1 MTRYVARRTLFLVLS
16 LAVAT
21 VVIFALLRLLPGDPA
36 NALLSVN
43 ATPEQI
49 AAARSQVGADEPVL
63 TQLTTWLG
71 QVFSGDLGTSFI
83 SGREVL
89 PDVVER
95 LAVTIPLTLISFV
108 VAAVLSVVVGFVAAY
123 RADRWYGVVLSG
135 LAQLGIAVP
144 VFWVGMIL
152 VWVFALSLGLY
163 PSGGY
168 PREGWAD
175 PAETL
180 RYLALPVAT
189 IVVVM
194 TASLARYVRS
204 ASQDALGSDY
214 LRTARSLGSSLPHAF
229 WRHGVRNASVPVI
242 AILGVELATTL
253 LGAVVVESVF
263 SLPGLGSMLVRAI
276 AQHDYPSIQGVLLVT
291 TLLVLVIG
299 FGADVLQRV
308 VDPRL
313 RGRTAGRA
321 A

>member
-1 MTRYVARRTLFLVLS
+1 LIAFVL
-16 LAVAT
+16 
-21 VVIFALLRLLPGDPA
+21 
-36 NALLSVN
+36 
-43 ATPEQI
+43 
-49 AAARSQVGADEPVL
+49 
-63 TQLTTWLG
+63 
-71 QVFSGDLGTSFI
+71 
-83 SGREVL
+83 
-89 PDVVER
+89 
-95 LAVTIPLTLISFV
+95 
-108 VAAVLSVVVGFVAAY
+108 AAVLASVVGFVAAY

-144 VFWVGMIL
+144 VFWVGMVL
-152 VWVFALSLGLY
+152 VWIFALDLRLF

-168 PREGWAD
+168 PREGWAE
-175 PAETL
+175 PAEAL
-180 RYLALPVAT
+180 RYLTLPVAT
-189 IVVVM
+189 IVTVM

-204 ASQDALGSDY
+204 ATQDVLGSDY

-229 WRHGVRNASVPVI
+229 WRHGLRNASVPVI

-291 TLLVLVIG
+291 TFLVLVIG
-299 FGADVLQRV
+299 FAADLLQRV

-313 RGRTAGRA
+313 RRRTTGTA

>member
-16 LAVAT
+16 LAVAM

-36 NALLSVN
+36 NALLSID

-49 AAARSQVGADEPVL
+49 AAAREQVGADEPVL
-63 TQLTTWLG
+63 TQLTTWVG
-71 QVFSGDLGTSFI
+71 QVLSGNLGTSFI

-89 PDVVER
+89 PDVVDR

-108 VAAVLSVVVGFVAAY
+108 IAAVLASVVGFVAAY
-123 RADRWYGVVLSG
+123 RADRWYGIALSG

-152 VWVFALSLGLY
+152 VWVFALTLGLY

-168 PREGWAD
+168 PREGWEE

-189 IVVVM
+189 IVTVM

-214 LRTARSLGSSLPHAF
+214 LRTARSLGSSLPRAF
-229 WRHGVRNASVPVI
+229 WRHGARNASVPVI

-291 TLLVLVIG
+291 TLLVLLIG
-299 FGADVLQRV
+299 FAADVLQRV

-313 RGRTAGRA
+313 RARTAGRA

>member
-16 LAVAT
+16 LAVAM

-36 NALLSVN
+36 NALLSVD

-49 AAARSQVGADEPVL
+49 AAAREQVGADEPVL

-71 QVFSGDLGTSFI
+71 EVFSGNLGTSFI

-89 PDVVER
+89 PDVLDR

-108 VAAVLSVVVGFVAAY
+108 LAAVLASVVGFVAAY
-123 RADRWYGVVLSG
+123 RADRWYGIALSG

-152 VWVFALSLGLY
+152 VWVFALTLGLY

-168 PREGWAD
+168 PREGWEE

-180 RYLALPVAT
+180 HYLALPVAT
-189 IVVVM
+189 IVTVM

-299 FGADVLQRV
+299 FAADVLQRV

-313 RGRTAGRA
+313 RARTAGRA